1 METLLFLQAVG
12 LICLCLVAEALVV
25 VVMEQV
31 AVLVVC
37 FNKPFIWLQAHKQ
50 SQLVLVAQVNLQPI
64 TVMRLW
70 EITAE
75 ALQLAHLLPQA
86 VALV

>member
-1 METLLFLQAVG
+1 
-12 LICLCLVAEALVV
+12 
-25 VVMEQV
+25 
-31 AVLVVC
+31 
-37 FNKPFIWLQAHKQ
+37 
-50 SQLVLVAQVNLQPI
+50 LVLVAQVNLQPI